1 MNIAEWSIRNPL
13 LCCIAMLI
21 ALIGGWLAF
30 ENMSRFEDP
39 EFTIR
44 IAKVFT
50 QYPGASPEEVMNEV
64 TEPIETALQQLPEV
78 KSVESI
84 SSAGLSDISVEIRF
98 DYSRSK
104 SDLQV
109 VWTKVRNKVNDA
121 QRDLPPGAGPTVV
134 QDDFGDVY
142 GVYFLLTGEG
152 YSPADMLSYA
162 KTLRRDLLLV
172 DGVAKVGIIGDQE
185 EVIYVEVSRERA
197 ASLGVSLNQVY
208 DTLTQQNT
216 VVSAGDIVLGGERI
230 EISPTGEISSVAAIK
245 SLIVGGSNGGAVTR
259 LGAIAEV
266 TRGYRDPV
274 EQYIR
279 YDGEP
284 AIGIGISNLSGVN
297 VVKMGEAIDAKLVEL
312 DSQRPVGM
320 TLHEYYHQG
329 KVVDASITAFA
340 WNVITALAIVFV
352 TLLIFMGLR
361 SGIVMGATVLLT
373 MAATLLIMW
382 LAGIPMHR
390 ISLGALVISL
400 GMLVDNGVVITD
412 GILVGVQNGRK
423 KLDVAKEVAAK
434 NMKPLLGGTLVGI
447 IAFAPIGFAPG
458 DTAEFTN
465 SLFWV
470 VLIALGLSW
479 VLAFTLTPLFCYW
492 IFPEAKDGQAEIV
505 HEDRRFMRTYKD
517 VIRTVLSYKTLALA
531 AVAGVFVLSILGFR
545 YVQSGFFPASTSPQ
559 IVIDYFLPEGTDIER
574 TKIDL
579 VQFEEHVRGIEGIEH
594 VQTLVGGGAL
604 RYMLTYDAGSDN
616 PAVGQILA
624 RTSDYRDNDRL
635 IKEIQ
640 AYADEAYPD
649 AQAKVWKFRLGPGGG
664 SKIEAAF
671 SGPDPK
677 VLRQLANQAKRIMAS
692 DPDAV
697 LIKDDWRRPVPVME
711 PVYSENKG
719 ERVGISRKDVAE
731 ALEENFSGRERGVY
745 REGDRLIPIISRSPI
760 ADTVDPWGMASIQII
775 SPTTQQPVPLAQ
787 VIDDADMKWRDGKL
801 LRADRVLTIKAQ
813 CDPVSGV
820 LASDLQ
826 SRIRPQ
832 IDAIDLP
839 DGYRLKW
846 EGEAGDSADAN
857 ASLASTIPLGLLAMI
872 LVVVVLFNA
881 IRQPIVIWSIVP
893 LAIVGVVVGLVI
905 TQTPLEFM
913 GILGL
918 LSLSGLLIQNS
929 LVLVDSI
936 DEMIAEGT
944 PRFDALVESAASR
957 FRPVMMGAFTTVL
970 GILPLYF
977 DAFFKS
983 MTVVLAFGLSFATL
997 ITLLVTPVLYA
1008 LLFRITK
1015 DETARPPSIPVQEDI
1030 EDMEGATA

>member
-1 MNIAEWSIRNPL
+1 MNSAVWSIKNPL

-21 ALIGGWLAF
+21 ALVGGWLAF

-44 IAKVFT
+44 VAKVFT

-64 TEPIETALQQLPEV
+64 TEPLETALQQLPEV
-78 KSVESI
+78 ESVESI

-98 DYSRSK
+98 KYSQTK

-109 VWTKVRNKVNDA
+109 VWTKVRNKVDDA
-121 QRDLPPGAGPTVV
+121 QRNLPPGAGPTIVE
-134 QDDFGDVY
+134 DDFGDVY
-142 GVYFLLTGEG
+142 GVYYLLTGEG
-152 YSPADMLSYA
+152 YSPAEMLSYA
-162 KTLRRDLLLV
+162 KSLRRDLLLV

-197 ASLGVSLNQVY
+197 AALGVSLNQVY

-216 VVSAGDIVLGGERI
+216 VASAGEIVLGDNRV
-230 EISPTGEISSVAAIK
+230 EISPSGEISSVDAIK
-245 SLIVGGSNGGAVTR
+245 SLIIAGSEGTALTR
-259 LGAIAEV
+259 LGAIATV
-266 TRGYRDPV
+266 TRGYREPAD
-274 EQYIR
+274 QYIR
-279 YDGEP
+279 YDGQP
-284 AIGIGISNLSGVN
+284 ALGIGISNLSGVN
-297 VVKMGEAIDAKLVEL
+297 VVKMGEALDAKLAEL

-329 KVVDASITAFA
+329 KVVDQSIQAFA

-352 TLLIFMGLR
+352 TLLIFMGFR
-361 SGIVMGATVLLT
+361 SGLVMGATVLLT

-382 LAGIPMHR
+382 VAGIPMHR

-412 GILVGVQNGRK
+412 GILVGVQRGRK
-423 KLDVAKEVAAK
+423 KLDVAREVAAK

-479 VLAFTLTPLFCYW
+479 VLAFTITPLFCYW
-492 IFPEAKDGQAEIV
+492 AFPDTAKDAVETEP
-505 HEDRRFMRTYKD
+505 EDGRFMQTYKGI
-517 VIRTVLSYKTLALA
+517 IRAALSNKSLALGATLA
-531 AVAGVFVLSILGFR
+531 VFVLSIFGFR
-545 YVQSGFFPASTSPQ
+545 FVQSGFFPASTSPQ

-574 TKIDL
+574 TKVDMERL
-579 VQFEEHVRGIEGIEH
+579 EQHVRAIDGIEH

-616 PAVGQILA
+616 AAFGQILA
-624 RTSDYRDNDRL
+624 QTSDYRDNDRL
-635 IKEIQ
+635 IQDIQ
-640 AYADEAYPD
+640 AYADDNFPD
-649 AQAKVWKFRLGPGGG
+649 AQSKVWKFRLGPGGG

-677 VLRQLANQAKRIMAS
+677 VLRQLANQAKAIMAS
-692 DPDAV
+692 DGDAI
-697 LIKDDWRRPVPVME
+697 LIKDDWRRPIPVLE
-711 PVYSENKG
+711 PIYSENKG
-719 ERVGISRKDVAE
+719 ERVGITRKDVAE
-731 ALEENFSGRERGVY
+731 ALEENFSGRQRGVY
-745 REGDRLIPIISRSPI
+745 REGDRLIPIISRSPV

-787 VIDDADMKWRDGKL
+787 VMDDVEMIWRDGKL
-801 LRADRVLTIKAQ
+801 LRTDRVLTIKAQ
-813 CDPVSGV
+813 ADPVTGV
-820 LASDLQ
+820 LANDLQ

-832 IDAIDLP
+832 IDAIPLP

-857 ASLASTIPLGLLAMI
+857 SSLASTIPLGLLAMI
-872 LVVVVLFNA
+872 LVVVVLFNT

-893 LAIVGVVVGLVI
+893 LAIVGVVVGLVL

-929 LVLVDSI
+929 LVLVDST
-936 DEMIAEGT
+936 DEMIASGM

-957 FRPVMMGAFTTVL
+957 LRPVTMGAFTTVL

-983 MTVVLAFGLSFATL
+983 MTVVLAFGLTFATL

-1008 LLFRITK
+1008 LLFRISK
-1015 DETARPPSIPVQEDI
+1015 DETAAPPPPEPVIDPIDEN
-1030 EDMEGATA
+1030 GVPA